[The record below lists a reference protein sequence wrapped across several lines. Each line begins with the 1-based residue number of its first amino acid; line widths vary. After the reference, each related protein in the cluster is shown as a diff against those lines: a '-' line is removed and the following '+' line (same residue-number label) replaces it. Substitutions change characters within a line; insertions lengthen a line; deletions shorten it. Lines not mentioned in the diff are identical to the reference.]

1 MSIKVVDLNEEATE
15 TKDEPPAI
23 EQVGDSETSWTPTLL
38 ELNQLKKSPKKSQ
51 LKLQKSQ
58 MKLLKKWKKK

>member
-23 EQVGDSETSWTPTLL
+23 EQVGDSETS
-38 ELNQLKKSPKKSQ
+38 
-51 LKLQKSQ
+51 
-58 MKLLKKWKKK
+58 